1 MPEAGAVSM
10 GKLEYLDAL
19 KRAMLG
25 LPPELQ
31 AKTLAWYEQRF
42 VDGAAAGRLETD
54 IARELDDPKKVALT
68 LRANSHMAAFAEQ
81 KNPANLLRLCVSVL
95 GLLIFNLFMAI
106 PAAVFGSLLAALYVT
121 ALAFYVGGIAITA
134 SGLAGAN
141 EIVLDGPLRHVR
153 FDDGSQPE
161 RVRTR
166 ISISDTGIEID
177 DPDEVADGG
186 PAASASASADAD
198 TDADAGAD
206 AGETSRVVRGA
217 ERVAGSGVRIST
229 DLDED
234 ARMTQTV
241 LGVALVLG
249 GIVLFLVSIVVTR
262 YAASGVKR
270 YLQMNMSLLR
280 GS

>member
-1 MPEAGAVSM
+1 MPEAGAIAM

-31 AKTLAWYEQRF
+31 ARTLAWYEQRF

-81 KNPANLLRLCVSVL
+81 KNPANLLRLCVSVV
-95 GLLIFNLFMAI
+95 GLLIFNLFMVI

-134 SGLAGAN
+134 SGLAGAS
-141 EIVLDGPLRHVR
+141 ELVLDGPLRHVS
-153 FDDGSQPE
+153 FGDGGAGE

-166 ISISDTGIEID
+166 ISISETGIEID
-177 DPDEVADGG
+177 DAGDT
-186 PAASASASADAD
+186 AAERDAEAEAADA
-198 TDADAGAD
+198 AAGRSI
-206 AGETSRVVRGA
+206 ESSRVVRGA
-217 ERVAGSGVRIST
+217 ERVAGSSVRIST

-241 LGVALVLG
+241 LGFALVLG

-262 YAASGVKR
+262 YAASGVRR

>member
-1 MPEAGAVSM
+1 MPEAGAIAM

-31 AKTLAWYEQRF
+31 ARTLAWYEQRF

-81 KNPANLLRLCVSVL
+81 KNPANLLRLCVSVV
-95 GLLIFNLFMAI
+95 GLLIFNLFMVI

-134 SGLAGAN
+134 SGLSGAS
-141 EIVLDGPLRHVR
+141 ELVLDGPLRHVS
-153 FDDGSQPE
+153 FGDGGAGE

-166 ISISDTGIEID
+166 ISISETGIQID
-177 DPDEVADGG
+177 DAGKTPPEADTAAEEADEAAVLADG
-186 PAASASASADAD
+186 P
-198 TDADAGAD
+198 
-206 AGETSRVVRGA
+206 GESSRVVREA
-217 ERVAGSGVRIST
+217 ERVAGSSVRIST
-229 DLDED
+229 DMDED

-241 LGVALVLG
+241 LGFALVLG

-262 YAASGVKR
+262 YAASGVRR

>member
-1 MPEAGAVSM
+1 MPEAGAAM

-81 KNPANLLRLCVSVL
+81 KNPANLLRMGVSVI
-95 GLLIFNLFMAI
+95 GLLIFNLFMVI

-141 EIVLDGPLRHVR
+141 ELVLDGPLRHLS
-153 FDDGSQPE
+153 FGDGGDSE

-166 ISISDTGIEID
+166 ITISETGIEID
-177 DPDEVADGG
+177 DAGSVERSDGTPSAGAADG
-186 PAASASASADAD
+186 
-198 TDADAGAD
+198 
-206 AGETSRVVRGA
+206 ESRVVRGA
-217 ERVAGSGVRIST
+217 ERVAGSSVRIST

-241 LGVALVLG
+241 FGFALVLG
-249 GIVLFLVSIVVTR
+249 GIVLFLASVVVTR
-262 YAASGVKR
+262 HAASGVRR

>member
-1 MPEAGAVSM
+1 MPEAGAIAM

-31 AKTLAWYEQRF
+31 ARTLAWYEQRF

-81 KNPANLLRLCVSVL
+81 KNPANLLRLCVSVV
-95 GLLIFNLFMAI
+95 GLLIFNLFMVI

-134 SGLAGAN
+134 SGLSGAS
-141 EIVLDGPLRHVR
+141 ELVLDGPLRHVS
-153 FDDGSQPE
+153 FGDGGAGE

-166 ISISDTGIEID
+166 ISISETGIEID
-177 DPDEVADGG
+177 DTGD
-186 PAASASASADAD
+186 AAAERDAQAEAADA
-198 TDADAGAD
+198 AEGRSI
-206 AGETSRVVRGA
+206 ESSRVVRGA
-217 ERVAGSGVRIST
+217 ERVAGTSVRIST

-241 LGVALVLG
+241 LGFALVLG

-262 YAASGVKR
+262 YAASGVRR

>member
-1 MPEAGAVSM
+1 M

-81 KNPANLLRLCVSVL
+81 KNPANLLRLCVSVV
-95 GLLIFNLFMAI
+95 GLLIFNLFMVI
-106 PAAVFGSLLAALYVT
+106 PAAVFGSLLATLYVA

-134 SGLAGAN
+134 SGLSGAN
-141 EIVLDGPLRHVR
+141 ELVLDGPLRHVS
-153 FDDGSQPE
+153 FGDGGQAEP
-161 RVRTR
+161 VRTR
-166 ISISDTGIEID
+166 ISISETGIEID
-177 DPDEVADGG
+177 DAGDEA
-186 PAASASASADAD
+186 
-198 TDADAGAD
+198 ADAGA
-206 AGETSRVVRGA
+206 GEPSRVVRGA
-217 ERVAGSGVRIST
+217 ERVAGSSVRIST

-241 LGVALVLG
+241 FGFALVLG